1 MVACGGSRTWGNKM
15 SYVITPYENY
25 NIKSYTYRGGYRWVI
40 ISGWTEVH
48 SSTDCNDMV
57 WTTDEEAIN
66 NAKAYIDSIT
76 II

>member
-1 MVACGGSRTWGNKM
+1 M

>member
-1 MVACGGSRTWGNKM
+1 M

-66 NAKAYIDSIT
+66 NAKA
-76 II
+76 